1 LQLVEFSGHK
11 FLIECVIFSPNI
23 NSNLIIS
30 IGSVHDMVVNVWNF
44 KTKFKVASNKI
55 ACKIKG
61 ISFSK
66 DGTYFVTVGNRHVK
80 FWYLSV
86 STLVCE

>member
-1 LQLVEFSGHK
+1 MSNFI
-11 FLIECVIFSPNI
+11 FLHLKPRYYVC
-23 NSNLIIS
+23 IS
-30 IGSVHDMVVNVWNF
+30 ELYNVWNF